1 MPATDEKLQ
10 KATVA
15 YIEDLRRDAKA
26 TLSNYH
32 LFSDFIFDN
41 AIKKLNNSSS
51 LYWDGLVEEIV
62 KDKRYKD
69 IQHSQLHDMVFQ
81 IHYFLRTPKEK
92 SFSGIT
98 IVELLQLADF
108 FIDKMLDK
116 QYISHNVADIL
127 YTALLKATYGEPFK
141 NS

>member
-1 MPATDEKLQ
+1 MSATDEKLQ

-15 YIEDLRRDAKA
+15 YIEDLRHEAKA
-26 TLSNYH
+26 ALNNYER
-32 LFSDFIFDN
+32 FSDFIFDTT
-41 AIKKLNNSSS
+41 IKKLNDNSPYY
-51 LYWDGLVEEIV
+51 LDDIVEEIV

-69 IQHSQLHDMVFQ
+69 MQHALLHKMVFQ
-81 IHYFLRTPKEK
+81 IHYFLRVSKEK
-92 SFSGIT
+92 NFCGIT

-116 QYISHNVADIL
+116 KYINYNIADIL
-127 YTALLKATYGEPFK
+127 YTALLKAIYGEPFK